1 MESKLEQLPIITS
14 VEVCTLKQNFTL
26 KRGSARLMLVG
37 SN

>member
-26 KRGSARLMLVG
+26 RGSARLMLVG